1 MENCKFGL
9 NDHKPFLGNK
19 EKYRYSESHKLN
31 FVHNNID
38 SYKNNKLLFHKP
50 TEYETQQHHHHE
62 HSCYHDHGIGGHTHD
77 HRGTDKK
84 VLKWAL
90 SITLITMFL
99 EFFYGFLSNSL
110 ALISDAIHMFTHSFA
125 LIISLVAIIIASKK
139 APLSKTFGFYRIE
152 VLAAFINGITIIL
165 SIAWI
170 IYEAIERFFNPQM
183 IDIKTAIIVAVF
195 GLVINI
201 ITGVILMQG
210 DKNNINLKSAFV
222 HMLSDALSS
231 VAIILG
237 YVVIY
242 FTQWYFI
249 DIILAVIVAGVITKW
264 AIDILKNSINTLME
278 SSPLDIDEV
287 KIFIEKHDEVLEL
300 HDIHIWEIT
309 QYMYNM
315 TAHVKIDKKS
325 LENYEQLL
333 YEINHEL
340 KEKYKIVH
348 TTFQFEWE

>member
-9 NDHKPFLGNK
+9 NDHKPYLE
-19 EKYRYSESHKLN
+19 EKHHHHDDHSCSH
-31 FVHNNID
+31 
-38 SYKNNKLLFHKP
+38 
-50 TEYETQQHHHHE
+50 HHHHE
-62 HSCYHDHGIGGHTHD
+62 HEEHEHGHSHD

-90 SITLITMFL
+90 SITLVTMFL
-99 EFFYGFLSNSL
+99 EFFYGFMSNSL
-110 ALISDAIHMFTHSFA
+110 ALVSDAIHMFTHSFA
-125 LIISLVAIIIASKK
+125 LIISLIAIIIASKK
-139 APLSKTFGFYRIE
+139 APIAKTFGFYRTE
-152 VLAAFINGITIIL
+152 VLAAFLNGITIVL
-165 SIAWI
+165 SIIWI
-170 IYEAIERFFNPQM
+170 LYEAVMRFLNPQT
-183 IDIKTAIIVAVF
+183 IDIKTAMVVAII
-195 GLVINI
+195 GLIVNI

-231 VAIILG
+231 VAIIIG

-242 FTQWYFI
+242 FTQWYFV
-249 DIILAVIVAGVITKW
+249 DIILAVIVACVIAKW
-264 AIDILKNSINTLME
+264 AMDILKNSVNTLME
-278 SSPLDIDEV
+278 SSPLDITEV
-287 KIFIEKHDEVLEL
+287 KEFIERHHEVLEL
-300 HDIHIWEIT
+300 HDVHIWEIT
-309 QYMYNM
+309 QDMYNM

-333 YEINHEL
+333 HEINHEL

>member
-19 EKYRYSESHKLN
+19 EKEHHHSKNHKLN

-38 SYKNNKLLFHKP
+38 SYKNNKLSFHKP
-50 TEYETQQHHHHE
+50 TEYENQHHHHG
-62 HSCYHDHGIGGHTHD
+62 HSCEHDHGIGGHTHD

-90 SITLITMFL
+90 GITLITMFL
-99 EFFYGFLSNSL
+99 EFFYGFLTNSL

-125 LIISLVAIIIASKK
+125 LIISLIAIIIASKK
-139 APLSKTFGFYRIE
+139 APISKTFGYYRTE
-152 VLAAFINGITIIL
+152 VLAAFINGITIVL

-170 IYEAIERFFNPQM
+170 IYEAVERFMNPQI
-183 IDIKTAIIVAVF
+183 IDLKTAIIVAII
-195 GLVINI
+195 GLVVNI

-210 DKNNINLKSAFV
+210 DKNNINLKSAFI

-231 VAIILG
+231 VAIVIG

-242 FTQWYFI
+242 FTSWYFI
-249 DIILAVIVAGVITKW
+249 DVILAVLVAIVIGKW
-264 AIDILKNSINTLME
+264 AIDILKTSTNTLLE
-278 SSPLDIDEV
+278 SSPIDINEV
-287 KIFIEKHDEVLEL
+287 KQYIEKNEKVLEL

-309 QYMYNM
+309 QDMYNM
-315 TAHVKIDKKS
+315 TAHVKINKKN
-325 LENYEQLL
+325 LENYEEILHQ
-333 YEINHEL
+333 INHNL
-340 KEKYKIVH
+340 KERFKIVH
-348 TTFQFEWE
+348 TTFQFEW

>member
-1 MENCKFGL
+1 MVNCKFGL
-9 NDHKPFLGNK
+9 NDHKPFISK
-19 EKYRYSESHKLN
+19 KS
-31 FVHNNID
+31 V
-38 SYKNNKLLFHKP
+38 
-50 TEYETQQHHHHE
+50 HHHHHDKSNHNFIE
-62 HSCYHDHGIGGHTHD
+62 KEQYIHSHDHEEHVHNHHE

-125 LIISLVAIIIASKK
+125 LIVSLLAIIIASKT
-139 APLSKTFGFYRIE
+139 APISKTFGYYRAE
-152 VLAAFINGITIIL
+152 VLAAFINGITIVL
-165 SIAWI
+165 SIVWI
-170 IYEAIERFFNPQM
+170 LYEAIHRFLNPGV
-183 IDIKTAIIVAVF
+183 IDIKIAMIVAII
-195 GLVINI
+195 GLVVNI

-210 DKNNINLKSAFV
+210 DKHNVNLKSAFV

-231 VAIILG
+231 VAIIIG
-237 YVVIY
+237 YIIIY
-242 FTQWYFI
+242 FTSWYFI
-249 DIILAVIVAGVITKW
+249 DIILAIIVAIVIGKW
-264 AIDILKNSINTLME
+264 ALDILKSSTNTLME
-278 SSPLDIDEV
+278 SSPIDIQEV
-287 KIFIEKHDEVLEL
+287 QQFIEKNENVIEL

-309 QYMYNM
+309 QDMYNM

-325 LENYEQLL
+325 LDKYEELL
-333 YEINHEL
+333 HEINHGL

>member
-9 NDHKPFLGNK
+9 NDHKPFLKGKDNHH
-19 EKYRYSESHKLN
+19 E
-31 FVHNNID
+31 
-38 SYKNNKLLFHKP
+38 
-50 TEYETQQHHHHE
+50 HHHHHGESCSHSHEEE
-62 HSCYHDHGIGGHTHD
+62 HGHSHD

-90 SITLITMFL
+90 GITLITMFL

-139 APLSKTFGFYRIE
+139 APLSKTFGFYRTE
-152 VLAAFINGITIIL
+152 VLAAFVNGITIIL
-165 SIAWI
+165 SIIWI
-170 IYEAIERFFNPQM
+170 IYEAVLRFFNPQI
-183 IDIKTAIIVAVF
+183 IDIKTAMIVAII

-201 ITGVILMQG
+201 ITGFILMQG
-210 DKNNINLKSAFV
+210 DKENINLKSSFV

-231 VAIILG
+231 VAIIIG

-242 FTQWYFI
+242 FTQWYFV
-249 DIILAVIVAGVITKW
+249 DIILAVIVAVVIAKW

-278 SSPLDIDEV
+278 SSPLDINEV
-287 KIFIEKHDEVLEL
+287 KQFIEKHKEVLEL
-300 HDIHIWEIT
+300 HDVHIWEIT
-309 QYMYNM
+309 QDMYNM
-315 TAHVKIDKKS
+315 TAHVKINKES
-325 LENYEQLL
+325 LENYEQLM

-340 KEKYKIVH
+340 KDKYKIVH

>member
-1 MENCKFGL
+1 MEDCKFGL
-9 NDHKPFLGNK
+9 NDHKPFLK
-19 EKYRYSESHKLN
+19 
-31 FVHNNID
+31 D
-38 SYKNNKLLFHKP
+38 KNN
-50 TEYETQQHHHHE
+50 HHNHNHE
-62 HSCYHDHGIGGHTHD
+62 HNHEHNHQSASCSHEDEHSHSHD

-139 APLSKTFGFYRIE
+139 APLSKTFGFYRTE
-152 VLAAFINGITIIL
+152 VLAAFVNGITIIL

-170 IYEAIERFFNPQM
+170 IYEAILRFFNPQI
-183 IDIKTAIIVAVF
+183 IDIKTAMIVAII

-201 ITGVILMQG
+201 ITGFILMQG

-231 VAIILG
+231 VAIIIG

-249 DIILAVIVAGVITKW
+249 DIILAVIVAIVIAKW

-278 SSPLDIDEV
+278 SSPLDINEV
-287 KIFIEKHDEVLEL
+287 KQFIEKHKEVLEL
-300 HDIHIWEIT
+300 HDVHIWEIT
-309 QYMYNM
+309 QDMYNM
-315 TAHVKIDKKS
+315 TAHVKINKES
-325 LENYEQLL
+325 LENYEQLMH
-333 YEINHEL
+333 EINHEL
-340 KEKYKIVH
+340 KDKYKIVH

>member
-1 MENCKFGL
+1 MLKITKYMENKMENCKFGL
-9 NDHKPFLGNK
+9 NGHKPF
-19 EKYRYSESHKLN
+19 
-31 FVHNNID
+31 I
-38 SYKNNKLLFHKP
+38 NNKD
-50 TEYETQQHHHHE
+50 THHHE
-62 HSCYHDHGIGGHTHD
+62 HHNHEQEHEHHEHTHD

-125 LIISLVAIIIASKK
+125 LIISLLAIIIASKK
-139 APLSKTFGFYRIE
+139 APVSKTFGFYRTE
-152 VLAAFINGITIIL
+152 VIAAFVNGITIIL

-170 IYEAIERFFNPQM
+170 VYEAIERFFNPQI
-183 IDIKTAIIVAVF
+183 IDIKTAMIVAVI

-242 FTQWYFI
+242 FTSWYFI
-249 DIILAVIVAGVITKW
+249 DMILAVIVAIVIAKW

-278 SSPLDIDEV
+278 SSPLDITEV
-287 KIFIEKHDEVLEL
+287 KEFIERHKEVLEL
-300 HDIHIWEIT
+300 HDVHIWEIT
-309 QYMYNM
+309 QDMYNM
-315 TAHVKIDKKS
+315 TAHVKINKKS
-325 LENYEQLL
+325 LENYEELL
-333 YEINHEL
+333 HEINHGL

>member
-1 MENCKFGL
+1 MENKMENCKFGL
-9 NDHKPFLGNK
+9 NDHKPFLN
-19 EKYRYSESHKLN
+19 
-31 FVHNNID
+31 D
-38 SYKNNKLLFHKP
+38 KND
-50 TEYETQQHHHHE
+50 HHHE
-62 HSCYHDHGIGGHTHD
+62 HHPHHNESCSHAHDHEHEHGHSHD

-139 APLSKTFGFYRIE
+139 APISKTFGFYRIE
-152 VLAAFINGITIIL
+152 VLAAFVNGITIIL
-165 SIAWI
+165 SIVWI
-170 IYEAIERFFNPQM
+170 VYEAVLRFFNPQI
-183 IDIKTAIIVAVF
+183 IDIKTAMIVALI

-201 ITGVILMQG
+201 VTGVILMQG
-210 DKNNINLKSAFV
+210 DKDNINLKSAFV

-231 VAIILG
+231 VAIIIG

-242 FTQWYFI
+242 FTQWYFV
-249 DIILAVIVAGVITKW
+249 DIILAVIVACVIAKW
-264 AIDILKNSINTLME
+264 AMDILKNSVNTLME
-278 SSPLDIDEV
+278 SSPLDITEV
-287 KIFIEKHDEVLEL
+287 KEFIERHNEVLEL
-300 HDIHIWEIT
+300 HDVHIWEIT
-309 QYMYNM
+309 QDMYNM

-333 YEINHEL
+333 HEINHEL